1 MLEISTEMFEI
12 RLKFVRLMSTEIYEI
27 LTIFEIQFGFE
38 QNIRY
43 LGENLWHVYQNV
55 HSISTKMFEILTT
68 TFKISIKMFEIS
80 TKTVW
85 KFDLNHSDFFQ
96 NLEILTKTI
105 VKPKIVDSKT
115 LRSKT
120 LEILTKILQIL
131 TKSNQIV
138 TKI

>member
-1 MLEISTEMFEI
+1 M
-12 RLKFVRLMSTEIYEI
+12 KFDWNLSDADWNLWDFDDLWDFRKNY
-27 LTIFEIQFGFE
+27 FGFE
-38 QNIRY
+38 QKIRY
-43 LGENLWHVYQNV
+43 FAQNLWHVYPNV
-55 HSISTKMFEILTT
+55 HSFSTKMFEILTT
-68 TFKISIKMFEIS
+68 TLKISIKMFEIS

-105 VKPKIVDSKT
+105 VKPKFLDSKT